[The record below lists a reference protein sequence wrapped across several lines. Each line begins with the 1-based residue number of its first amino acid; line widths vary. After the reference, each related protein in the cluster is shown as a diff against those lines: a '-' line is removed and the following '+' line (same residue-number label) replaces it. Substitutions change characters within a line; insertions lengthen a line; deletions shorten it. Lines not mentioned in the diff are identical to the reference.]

1 MEEIEGRVHLTNDI
15 ASEEGQQHIHS
26 ALLELVEQLKTSN
39 EIANDLDKNG
49 VWAIINASHN
59 LGETLNGGE
68 WDDWNLTRAFMSK
81 DIVWIGEN
89 LSSIAASLGIITKIM
104 LIKETIVDDY
114 EVRWQINDLKND
126 VESRIDLENIN
137 FCRDA
142 VHEHLAGVKEEK
154 V

>member
-1 MEEIEGRVHLTNDI
+1 MQEIEGRVYLTNDV
-15 ASEEGQQHIHS
+15 ASEEGQQHILS

-39 EIANDLDKNG
+39 EIANDFDKNG
-49 VWAIINASHN
+49 VWAILNAANN

-104 LIKETIVDDY
+104 LIKETNEYSDT
-114 EVRWQINDLKND
+114 VRWQVDDLKND

-142 VHEHLAGVKEEK
+142 VHDHLAGVKEEK
-154 V
+154 

>member
-1 MEEIEGRVHLTNDI
+1 MQEIEGRVYLTNDV

-39 EIANDLDKNG
+39 EIANDFDKNG
-49 VWAIINASHN
+49 VWAILNAANN

-89 LSSIAASLGIITKIM
+89 LSSIAASLGIIAKVM
-104 LIKETIVDDY
+104 LIKETIYDDVEARY
-114 EVRWQINDLKND
+114 AVHALKDD

-142 VHEHLAGVKEEK
+142 VHDHLAGVKEEK
-154 V
+154 